1 MHLHLRIL
9 LLRDNLTL
17 LIIGVAQ
24 VLKWNAFVFCFLR
37 IPLRLV
43 YSTCSVSSLGVAQN
57 LLLLFFLIGQPLDL
71 S

>member
-1 MHLHLRIL
+1 MHLHLGIL
-9 LLRDNLTL
+9 LLRDNLLTL

-43 YSTCSVSSLGVAQN
+43 YSTCSVSSLGIAQN
-57 LLLLFFLIGQPLDL
+57 LLLLFF
-71 S
+71 